1 MTGLQEA
8 FYIIGIIYMVIMLL
22 LILALVIV
30 AFRIKGKVN
39 KIHDNIEAKI
49 NSVTHLAEKG
59 GELAAIASGKVVK
72 KARKAIGKKK

>member
-39 KIHDNIEAKI
+39 KIHDNIEEKI

-59 GELAAIASGKVVK
+59 GELAALAGGKVVK
-72 KARKAIGKKK
+72 KAKKALNKK